1 MSLKWFHLVF
11 ITLSV
16 ALALGFGV
24 WGLVGQYATLGLLS
38 LAVAAALVVYEVYFV
53 RKSRRIGLE

>member
-16 ALALGFGV
+16 ALTVVVAAWAIDQAR
-24 WGLVGQYATLGLLS
+24 WGLAGLA
-38 LAVAAALVVYEVYFV
+38 LAGGTALVVYRGAFLRLAE
-53 RKSRRIGLE
+53 RLRL

>member
-16 ALALGFGV
+16 ALALGFGI
-24 WGLVGQYATLGLLS
+24 WGLVSQYAALGLLS
-38 LAVAAALVVYEVYFV
+38 LVVAAALVVYEVYFV